1 MWILYF
7 DNIAVK
13 YLTVSTVKGRQIMSK
28 VTVRKAAL
36 LTGKSRETINNATK
50 DGTLSYS
57 HNSRNHKVIDIAEL
71 ERVYPLVNKLSDI
84 EKKETVKSG
93 QVASETDSQEWRS
106 RYIEE
111 KSRAE
116 AAEEKIELIEKHARS
131 ERQLLEDQVDNLKD
145 SLKMAQEGHNRATIL
160 LEDKSKEGGN
170 DSKWK
175 DTLSKIEERIANQE
189 KAAKEKAAKETE
201 EKNEFQKQLKEKEK
215 LLKEQQEALELEK
228 HKSFIHKI
236 LGK

>member
-1 MWILYF
+1 
-7 DNIAVK
+7 
-13 YLTVSTVKGRQIMSK
+13 MSK

-71 ERVYPLVNKLSDI
+71 ERVYPLVNTLSDI
-84 EKKETVKSG
+84 DKNEKVKSG

-111 KSRAE
+111 KSRAVS
-116 AAEEKIELIEKHARS
+116 AEEKIELIEKHARS

-160 LEDKSKEGGN
+160 LEDKSKQGGN
-170 DSKWK
+170 DSEWK
-175 DTLSKIEERIANQE
+175 NTLAKLEERIANQE
-189 KAAKEKAAKETE
+189 KSAIEKAEKEAE
-201 EKNEFQKQLKEKEK
+201 EKNEFQKKLDEKEAQLKEKE
-215 LLKEQQEALELEK
+215 EALELEK
-228 HKSFIHKI
+228 HKSFIHRM

>member
-1 MWILYF
+1 
-7 DNIAVK
+7 
-13 YLTVSTVKGRQIMSK
+13 MSK

-71 ERVYPLVNKLSDI
+71 ERVYPLVNTLSDI
-84 EKKETVKSG
+84 DKNEKVKSG

-111 KSRAE
+111 KSRAVS
-116 AAEEKIELIEKHARS
+116 AEEKIELIEKHARS

-160 LEDKSKEGGN
+160 LEDKSKQGGN
-170 DSKWK
+170 DSEWK
-175 DTLSKIEERIANQE
+175 NTLAKLEERIANQE
-189 KAAKEKAAKETE
+189 KTAIEKAEKEAE
-201 EKNEFQKQLKEKEK
+201 EKNEFQKKLDEKEAQLKEKE
-215 LLKEQQEALELEK
+215 EALELEK
-228 HKSFIHKI
+228 HKSFIHRM